1 MSKRI
6 HELAKEW
13 DVQPKDLVA
22 GLEKLGIRGKRSQ
35 SSLTDEEVQRVREAL
50 GLVPRPTVAV
60 GTERVVAER
69 VVTERDAG
77 GDHLVTAREQTTE
90 TRLRANVIRRRTAR
104 EVLKSEDLPPPSS
117 TDSASSEVPP
127 ALDLEASVPP
137 SLAEVPPAALEPAL
151 PVAEPIPAAAAPPPA
166 AAAPAPAAERP
177 LPPPPAAAPEPAA
190 PSASSAAPAGRPR
203 PARQVPGPVPAP
215 PPPGFEEMRG
225 VKVLG
230 KIDLRKPAA
239 PAPSPAARGAEPAP
253 GTEAAAADGAPKK
266 KKGRKVIKKSDMLD
280 TMERDFMRGGK
291 RPQKRRALPGKEQ
304 KKTEITVPR
313 ASKRVIRISE
323 VITVADLARAMGV
336 KAGDVLKK
344 LLDMGMMATINQA
357 LDHDTAA
364 LVAAEF
370 EHQVENVAFDVEQML
385 EAAEA
390 EGGEE
395 KGAVRAPVV
404 TMMGHVDHGK
414 TSLLDAIRSTN
425 VAEGE
430 AGGITQHI
438 GAYTVEVNGRQVT
451 FLDTPGHE
459 AFTAMRARGAKVTDI
474 VVLVVAADDG
484 VMPQTVEA
492 INHARAAEVPIIVAI
507 NKIDKDN
514 ANVERVHQQLA
525 EQGIVTRDYGGEHE
539 CVHLSAKTGAG
550 IDDLLTTIVL
560 SSDILE
566 LKANPD
572 RNAIGT
578 IVDAHLERGRGP
590 VATVLVQ
597 AGTLKVGD
605 DFVCGH
611 IYGRVRA
618 LADDR
623 GRSVNEAPPATPVVV
638 SGMSEVPQAGD
649 IFQVVGSEKAAR
661 QIALTKLT
669 EKRTQEAARDVAP
682 RITLEDL
689 ARRAKEGEV
698 KELSLVVKADA
709 QGTLE
714 ALLAA
719 LQKIED
725 PVVAIKIV
733 GQGVGQVSDS
743 DLLLAGVSNAIIVC
757 FNLKPTPANTAA
769 AERAKVEVRYYDV
782 IYKLTEDVERAA
794 KGLREPTYRQI
805 REGRVEVITPIKI
818 PRLGIIAGSRV
829 VEGKVSRGGWV
840 KLFRTREQVF
850 EGRISSLK
858 HFKEDVRE
866 MPAGQECGVGLEGW
880 EDFQP
885 GDSMETYRLE
895 REEI

>member
-1 MSKRI
+1 MKA
-6 HELAKEW
+6 HELARELGISQKELVNFLQQRRLTRNTAAPLAPGAIEAARSAFKPTAVTPKIETNGDRRATLPPTLSVKELAEKLNVSPVEVIKKLMASKILVTINQVIDFATAEIVADEFGYTVEPVASE
-13 DVQPKDLVA
+13 DVVAVESAEGEGDLVTT
-22 GLEKLGIRGKRSQ
+22 S
-35 SSLTDEEVQRVREAL
+35 REAL
-50 GLVPRPTVAV
+50 FSLANEDPTKLKPRPPIVTV
-60 GTERVVAER
+60 
-69 VVTERDAG
+69 
-77 GDHLVTAREQTTE
+77 L
-90 TRLRANVIRRRTAR
+90 
-104 EVLKSEDLPPPSS
+104 
-117 TDSASSEVPP
+117 
-127 ALDLEASVPP
+127 
-137 SLAEVPPAALEPAL
+137 
-151 PVAEPIPAAAAPPPA
+151 
-166 AAAPAPAAERP
+166 
-177 LPPPPAAAPEPAA
+177 
-190 PSASSAAPAGRPR
+190 
-203 PARQVPGPVPAP
+203 
-215 PPPGFEEMRG
+215 
-225 VKVLG
+225 
-230 KIDLRKPAA
+230 
-239 PAPSPAARGAEPAP
+239 
-253 GTEAAAADGAPKK
+253 
-266 KKGRKVIKKSDMLD
+266 
-280 TMERDFMRGGK
+280 
-291 RPQKRRALPGKEQ
+291 
-304 KKTEITVPR
+304 
-313 ASKRVIRISE
+313 
-323 VITVADLARAMGV
+323 
-336 KAGDVLKK
+336 
-344 LLDMGMMATINQA
+344 
-357 LDHDTAA
+357 
-364 LVAAEF
+364 
-370 EHQVENVAFDVEQML
+370 
-385 EAAEA
+385 
-390 EGGEE
+390 
-395 KGAVRAPVV
+395 
-404 TMMGHVDHGK
+404 GHVDHGK
-414 TSLLDAIRSTN
+414 TSILDSIRQTR
-425 VAEGE
+425 VAAGE
-430 AGGITQHI
+430 AGGITQRI
-438 GAYTVEVNGRQVT
+438 GAYKIETADGHPVV
-451 FLDTPGHE
+451 FIDTPGHE
-459 AFTAMRARGAKVTDI
+459 AFTAMRARGAQVTDL

-492 INHARAAEVPIIVAI
+492 IHHARAAKVPIIVAI

-514 ANVERVHQQLA
+514 ANVDRVHQQLA
-525 EQGIVTRDYGGEHE
+525 EQGIVTRHYGGEHE
-539 CVHLSAKTGAG
+539 CVHLSAKTGKG

-623 GRSVNEAPPATPVVV
+623 SRSVTEAPPATPVVV
-638 SGMSEVPQAGD
+638 SGLSEVAQAGD

-669 EKRTQEAARDVAP
+669 EKRAQEAARDVTP

-709 QGTLE
+709 QGALE
-714 ALLAA
+714 AVLAA

-733 GQGVGQVSDS
+733 GQGVGAVSDS

-757 FNLKPTPANTAA
+757 FNLKPTPSSTAA

-818 PRLGIIAGSRV
+818 PRTGVIAGSRV

-840 KLFRTREQVF
+840 KLFRAREMIH
-850 EGRISSLK
+850 EGRINSLK

-866 MPAGQECGVGLEGW
+866 MPAGQECGIGLESW